1 MAKGPEPIATGSISG
16 HAGQKD
22 HRDGSARDANG
33 WEWGPGP
40 DTAVATKEIA
50 ASSCGQL
57 ARAGERRRSPGA
69 MPLAPRGR
77 APQAQSPGSSHP
89 SRLREPPWAEAL
101 RCQSRQRGDRSFVRP
116 TACGCA
122 VAMRARGSL
131 MGTTMGRA
139 AFLAP
144 LGNWRAERLPLRTEL
159 SRLLVEWLGA
169 SLGAEAQ
176 AAAQGVMRRLGPC
189 LREAPRVRSAARRG
203 EPPARSRASE
213 SAVCAGGN

>member
-1 MAKGPEPIATGSISG
+1 
-16 HAGQKD
+16 
-22 HRDGSARDANG
+22 
-33 WEWGPGP
+33 
-40 DTAVATKEIA
+40 
-50 ASSCGQL
+50 
-57 ARAGERRRSPGA
+57 
-69 MPLAPRGR
+69 
-77 APQAQSPGSSHP
+77 
-89 SRLREPPWAEAL
+89 
-101 RCQSRQRGDRSFVRP
+101 
-116 TACGCA
+116 
-122 VAMRARGSL
+122 

-203 EPPARSRASE
+203 EPPHAL
-213 SAVCAGGN
+213 AGKRVRGMCWREGGPN